1 MLSET
6 FTVYSK
12 YSYNLFILSN
22 ERLIFFRKNGDY
34 LDYDQFF
41 DYYNWVIYK
50 HSQLRPF
57 YKNFKS
63 TRSRMINKF
72 NYGKYHLLLKLIFCY
87 DIRTIIISF
96 IGNK

>member
-6 FTVYSK
+6 LTVYSK

-22 ERLIFFRKNGDY
+22 ERLIFFRRKGDE

-50 HSQLRPF
+50 HSQLRPL
-57 YKNFKS
+57 YRNFKS
-63 TRSRMINKF
+63 ARSRMIKKF
-72 NYGKYHLLLKLIFCY
+72 NYGKYYILLRSHFCHDIINLI
-87 DIRTIIISF
+87 IGF
-96 IGNK
+96 I

>member
-41 DYYNWVIYK
+41 SYYNWIIYK
-50 HSQLRPF
+50 HSQLRPL
-57 YKNFKS
+57 YRNFKS
-63 TRSRMINKF
+63 ARSRMIKKF
-72 NYGKYHLLLKLIFCY
+72 NYGKYYILLRPYFCSDLVNLI
-87 DIRTIIISF
+87 IEF
-96 IGNK
+96 I

>member
-6 FTVYSK
+6 LTVYSK

-41 DYYNWVIYK
+41 SYYNWVIYK
-50 HSQLRPF
+50 HSQLRPL
-57 YKNFKS
+57 YRNFKS
-63 TRSRMINKF
+63 ARSRMIKKF
-72 NYGKYHLLLKLIFCY
+72 NYGKYYILLRSHFCSDLVNLI
-87 DIRTIIISF
+87 IGF
-96 IGNK
+96 I

>member
-6 FTVYSK
+6 LTVYSK

-41 DYYNWVIYK
+41 SYYNWIIYK
-50 HSQLRPF
+50 HSQLRPL
-57 YKNFKS
+57 YRNFKS
-63 TRSRMINKF
+63 ARSRMIKKF
-72 NYGKYHLLLKLIFCY
+72 NYGKYYILLRPYFCHDLVNLI
-87 DIRTIIISF
+87 IGF
-96 IGNK
+96 I